1 MSEFDQLDPLDEG
14 VDASDRGM
22 REALLLRVGVSSTD
36 AWEYESVETG
46 SGLVAWAQAHVAIA
60 FVAAALAWFGGVF
73 ILALVVGYFVR

>member
-1 MSEFDQLDPLDEG
+1 MSEFDQLDPLDDG
-14 VDASDRGM
+14 VDAPDRGV

-46 SGLVAWAQAHVAIA
+46 GGLVAWAQTHVAIA

-73 ILALVVGYFVR
+73 ILALVVGYFV